1 MNSHH
6 SKVAASRFLQPQP
19 LSNSPFKSRVLAKT
33 RTPLLLAL
41 TIASLTSAVG
51 HRFYNQPSL
60 AEGTIA
66 PTTIIAPKT
75 ASFEDKQK
83 TEKDRKKAIDRVIPI
98 LKKDIRTTESIKAA
112 LSEKLQKI
120 ELFRAKL
127 TVESFVGEK
136 ILSLESQISLC
147 QIPDAEWQTI
157 KKYLIALPDNSP
169 TVTLASATNISNRDK
184 EAIAL
189 IGKQSQQLSADRYS
203 ELIAKIE
210 GARRKYRQKKESLLQ
225 EMSSSFD
232 RTTLTA
238 FLDMNSATWT
248 QTKTSIGQIVD
259 RILNQGIPEGMPT
272 KLMQEAIS
280 IQASTTVPK
289 ATVTAV
295 ENVLT
300 GVLKP
305 NLVRD
310 EAATFMRTR
319 KTAAE
324 IVPATVSVKEGETI
338 VREGE
343 IISREDFLLLD
354 SLHLSQRGINWWGL
368 GLTAGSISVG
378 TAFLWLVRRRLKI
391 RLRSRDGILI
401 CLLSLSAPVLAYFH
415 VPYNNLPAIG
425 LLASG
430 FYQPILAIAQV
441 TLVGGLV
448 VLSEEETDWSS
459 LLAGISG
466 GWVAAAFAWRMRSR
480 EAIAKLSLSIG
491 IAQGGVY
498 FIVKVLWGLG
508 TGTIWYTFIPEAL
521 AYGFSGIAWSVVALG
536 ISPYLERFFDVV
548 TPIRLAELSN
558 PNLPLLKR
566 LATEAPGT
574 FQHTMFVASLSEAA
588 ARELNCNV
596 ELIRAGT
603 LYHDIGKLHD
613 PLAFIE
619 NQMGAPNKHEAI
631 DDPWES
637 AAIIKKHVS
646 EGIEM
651 AKKYGLPKAIRDF
664 IPQHQGTLLI
674 AYFYYQAKDKQ
685 GEEQSKPVT
694 EVDFRYDGPIP
705 QSREAGIMMLA
716 DCCEAALRSL
726 KNATPEIALGMVHKI
741 FKARWQERQLV
752 DSGLR
757 WEELPIIAEVFIKV
771 WQQCNHQRIAYPK
784 AALEPRKI
792 EQDKQTTS
800 ESES

>member
-6 SKVAASRFLQPQP
+6 PKVAANRFLQTQT
-19 LSNSPFKSRVLAKT
+19 LNSPHLKSKVLEKT
-33 RTPLLLAL
+33 GAPLLLTL
-41 TIASLTSAVG
+41 TIVSLTSAVG

-60 AEGTIA
+60 STGTIA

-75 ASFEDKQK
+75 ASFEDRQK
-83 TEKDRKKAIDRVIPI
+83 TEVNRQQAKATVVPV
-98 LKKDIRTTESIKAA
+98 LKKDVNITTKIKTKLAN
-112 LSEKLQKI
+112 KLQKI
-120 ELFRAKL
+120 EQIRAKL
-127 TVESFVGEK
+127 QIVPFIDEK
-136 ILSLESQISLC
+136 ILSKSLQNELC
-147 QIPDAEWQTI
+147 QIPEAEWQI
-157 KKYLIALPDNSP
+157 LQKSIANLSNNSP
-169 TVTLASATNISNRDK
+169 TATLASISKISMVGKETIATITQKRDRLSLN
-184 EAIAL
+184 EYSSIVASI
-189 IGKQSQQLSADRYS
+189 KQ
-203 ELIAKIE
+203 
-210 GARRKYRQKKESLLQ
+210 ARENYRQKKQSLI
-225 EMSSSFD
+225 EEINYSFD
-232 RTTLTA
+232 RATLTT
-238 FLDMNSATWT
+238 FLELTPTTWQ

-272 KLMQEAIS
+272 ELMQQAIA
-280 IQASTTVPK
+280 IQVSTTVPK
-289 ATVTAV
+289 ETTALV
-295 ENVLT
+295 ENLLT
-300 GVLKP
+300 GIFQT

-310 EAATFMRTR
+310 ETATFIRT
-319 KTAAE
+319 KEKISQIPPTM
-324 IVPATVSVKEGETI
+324 VSIQAGETI
-338 VREGE
+338 VAEGE
-343 IISREDFLLLD
+343 IISREDFLMLD
-354 SLHLSQRGINWWGL
+354 SLQLSRRGINWWGL
-368 GLTAGSISVG
+368 GGSAGLITVG
-378 TAFLWLVRRRLKI
+378 TISLWLIRRRLKI
-391 RLRSRDGILI
+391 YLRSRDGILL
-401 CLLSLSAPVLAYFH
+401 CLLSISAPILATLKL
-415 VPYNNLPAIG
+415 PYTNLPAIG
-425 LLASG
+425 LLTSS

-448 VLSEEETDWSS
+448 TLSEEEIDWSG
-459 LLAGISG
+459 LLAGMAG
-466 GWVAAAFAWRMRSR
+466 GWVAAAFAGKMRSR

-491 IAQGGVY
+491 IVQGSVY
-498 FIVKVLWGLG
+498 FTIKLLIGFG
-508 TGTIWYTFIPEAL
+508 TGTIWYTFLPEAVM
-521 AYGFSGIAWSVVALG
+521 YGFSGIAWSVVALG

-548 TPIRLAELSN
+548 TPIRLSELSN

-574 FQHTMFVASLSEAA
+574 FQHTMFVASLGEAA

-613 PLAFIE
+613 PLGFIE

-637 AAIIKKHVS
+637 TAIIKKHVS

-651 AKKYGLPKAIRDF
+651 AKKHGLPKAIRDF

-674 AYFYYQAKDKQ
+674 AYFYYQAKDRQ
-685 GEEQSKPVT
+685 GDEGAKPVT

-726 KNATPEIALGMVHKI
+726 KNATPEIALCMVQKM

-792 EQDKQTTS
+792 EK
-800 ESES
+800 ESNA